1 MSKPTHIPKYPVQTL
16 EKALDIIKLL
26 ATTRSKQPLG
36 ISEISRNL
44 DIGKST
50 VHRILDTLMAYKY
63 IEKCPRTLGYR
74 LGWGLF
80 EIGNMVPL
88 QHDLYSFDY
97 EILQELCDEFNEAV
111 NFGVRDDREVVIV
124 SKVDP
129 ETRLKVNRQIGTR
142 EPLHATSLGKVL
154 ISELSDEELDQLFG
168 EGELEEFTPNTIK
181 TLDDLKVELE
191 NVRKQGFAIDHEE
204 LFHGLV
210 CIAMPIRDYTNKIVA
225 AISVSG
231 PSFRMNFNKLT
242 SIQGKLQQVSN
253 ELSNYMGAATKEEKV

>member
-1 MSKPTHIPKYPVQTL
+1 MSNTTHIPKYPVQTL
-16 EKALDIIKLL
+16 EKALDIINLL
-26 ATTRSKQPLG
+26 SKSGSKQPLG
-36 ISEISRNL
+36 ISEISRSL
-44 DIGKST
+44 GLGKST
-50 VHRILDTLMAYKY
+50 VHRILDTLVAYKY
-63 IEKCPRTLGYR
+63 IEKCPRSHGYR

-88 QHDLYSFDY
+88 KHDLYSFDY
-97 EILQELCDEFNEAV
+97 EILQDLCDEFCEAV
-111 NFGVRDDREVVIV
+111 NFGVRDGKDVVIV

-154 ISELSDEELDQLFG
+154 ISELKDEEL
-168 EGELEEFTPNTIK
+168 EELLGKGNFEIYTPSTIN
-181 TLDDLKVELE
+181 TLDSLKAELQK
-191 NVRKQGFAIDHEE
+191 VREQGFAIDNEE

-210 CIAMPIRDYTNKIVA
+210 CIAMPIRDYNNKIVA

-242 SIQGKLQQVSN
+242 NIKSKLQHVSK
-253 ELSNYMGAATKEEKV
+253 ELSDYMGAAIRQEKK

>member
-1 MSKPTHIPKYPVQTL
+1 MSNTTHIPKYPVQTL
-16 EKALDIIKLL
+16 EKALDIINLL
-26 ATTRSKQPLG
+26 SKSGSKQPLG

-44 DIGKST
+44 GLGKST
-50 VHRILDTLMAYKY
+50 VHRILDTLVAYKY
-63 IEKCPRTLGYR
+63 IEKCPRSHGYR

-88 QHDLYSFDY
+88 KHDLYSFDY
-97 EILQELCDEFNEAV
+97 EILQDLCDEFCEAV
-111 NFGVRDDREVVIV
+111 NFGVRDGKDVVIV

-142 EPLHATSLGKVL
+142 EPLHATSLGKIL
-154 ISELSDEELDQLFG
+154 ISELTDEELNELFANA
-168 EGELEEFTPNTIK
+168 ELEIYTVNTIG
-181 TLDDLKVELE
+181 TLDGLKVELE
-191 NVRKQGFAIDHEE
+191 KVRNQGFAIDNEE

-210 CIAMPIRDYTNKIVA
+210 CIAMAIRDYSNKIVA

-242 SIQGKLQQVSN
+242 SIKVKLQQVSK
-253 ELSNYMGAATKEEKV
+253 ELSGYMGARIQNKK